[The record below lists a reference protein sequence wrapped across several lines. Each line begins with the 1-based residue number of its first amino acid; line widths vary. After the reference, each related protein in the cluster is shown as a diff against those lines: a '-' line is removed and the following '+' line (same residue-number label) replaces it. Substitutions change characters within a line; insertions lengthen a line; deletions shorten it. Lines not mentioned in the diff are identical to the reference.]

1 MRTGVSPLAVRQ
13 TRTALFV
20 AYILGSVATA
30 SVIDTLATA
39 SAEELPAA
47 NFQKE
52 IRPLLETHCFQ
63 CHGSK
68 TQKGDINFTLLSDES
83 TALRYR
89 KTIRKAVEQL
99 EAEEMP
105 PEGEKQLTA
114 PERERLLGWLKQM
127 ADRMDGYAKGE
138 RDPGPSPV
146 RRLNLAEYNLTI
158 RDLVGIDFDAAE
170 AVGMPDDGGGPGYG
184 KLAAA
189 LTVSPAL
196 VEKYFAAADKVLDRL
211 YGTELSSAVDGAVTD
226 RAKKAREKLFGSAT
240 RKIAND
246 KASSERDS
254 DIATTAR
261 DSTERDAASKLIRQF
276 AGRAFRRPATTQEVA
291 DLLKLYDRSAAK
303 GGAYAESV
311 RAMLKSVLVS
321 PNFLFRI
328 EQDQAR
334 DKSAAACH
342 VRDEDLAVRLSYFLW
357 CSIPDDALLELG
369 AEHKLSDPKTL
380 ESQVRRMLADPRSGS
395 LTEQFAAQ
403 WLQIRKLRDAR
414 PSTEFFPTFTQ
425 DLRKAMYDETAT
437 YFDKIRV
444 EDRSVLELIDSDYT
458 YLNGPLAQHYGIPGV
473 EGPAMRRVRLKPEFH
488 RGGLLGMGSVLALT
502 SHTFRTSPT
511 KRGKWILEVVFGTPP
526 PPPPANAGVLKEDS
540 DKKKAVKTFRELLA
554 RHAGQTA
561 CAACHK
567 KMDPLGFALENFD
580 AVGAWRDK
588 AGDEPLDTSGE
599 LPSGEKFNGFVE
611 LKEILRRRRN
621 QFVCNMTEQMM
632 IYALGRELD
641 YYDDGEIQKI
651 TSDLERNDYK
661 FSRMVMGIVESY
673 PFQYRRNSDA
683 RGTEISEKEGFKR

>member
-1 MRTGVSPLAVRQ
+1 M
-13 TRTALFV
+13 
-20 AYILGSVATA
+20 
-30 SVIDTLATA
+30 IDARATA

-52 IRPLLETHCFQ
+52 VRPVLETHCFQ

-68 TQKGDINFTLLSDES
+68 TQKGDINFTLLSDDS

-89 KTIRKAVEQL
+89 KTIREAVEQL

-114 PERERLLGWLKQM
+114 AERERLVGWLKQM
-127 ADRMDGYAKGE
+127 ADRMDGYAKAE
-138 RDPGPSPV
+138 RDPGPSPM

-211 YGTELSSAVDGAVTD
+211 YGTELSSSVDGAVTD

-240 RKIAND
+240 QKPANE
-246 KASSERDS
+246 KGSSEKGSSEKHSSTDT
-254 DIATTAR
+254 AAR
-261 DSTERDAASKLIRQF
+261 DSTERDSARKLILQF
-276 AGRAFRRPATTQEVA
+276 ASRAFRRPATTQEVA

-303 GGAYAESV
+303 GGTYAERV
-311 RAMLKSVLVS
+311 RPMLKSVLVS
-321 PNFLFRI
+321 ANFLFRI
-328 EQDQAR
+328 EQDQASER
-334 DKSAAACH
+334 STTAYR
-342 VRDEDLAVRLSYFLW
+342 VRDEELAVRLSYFLW
-357 CSIPDDALLELG
+357 CSIPDDALLELA

-380 ESQVRRMLADPRSGS
+380 ESQVRRMLADPRAGS
-395 LTEQFAAQ
+395 LTDQFAAQ

-458 YLNGPLAQHYGIPGV
+458 YLNGPLARHYGIPGV
-473 EGPAMRRVRLKPEFH
+473 EGPAMRRVGLKPEFH
-488 RGGLLGMGSVLALT
+488 RGGLLGMGSILALT

-526 PPPPANAGVLKEDS
+526 PPPPANAGVLKEDA
-540 DKKKAVKTFRELLA
+540 DKKKAAKTFREQLA

-599 LPSGEKFNGFVE
+599 MPSGEKFNGFVE
-611 LKEILRRRRN
+611 LKQILRRRQN
-621 QFVCNMTEQMM
+621 QFVRNMTEQMM

-651 TSDLERNDYK
+651 TSDLERNGYQ
-661 FSRMVMGIVESY
+661 FSRMVIGIVESY

-683 RGTEISEKEGFKR
+683 RDAEITDREGSKP